1 MKRNPLATRRPTMR
15 RHPLTGEPIKPLGVV
30 GNRVVWPIMGGAPD
44 DDPPPSDPPPADA
57 PAADPANADAD
68 DKGFPANTPVAEM
81 TPQQRDAYN
90 AHMRERNRETARQW
104 RAVTGERTPQQLA
117 DDLAELDRLR
127 TASLTDSERAIED
140 AKRQAREETTREYG
154 PRSVRAA
161 FDLLLGDMPEQ
172 ERNDEIDLL
181 DLSKFLK
188 QNGDVDTAKVRQF
201 AQKIAPPVK
210 DEGTQRRNYGQGS
223 HTRGQ
228 SSGVAAGAEM
238 YAAGRKKSTTN
249 S

>member
-1 MKRNPLATRRPTMR
+1 MKRNLLTPAQAAWLAQTMVR
-15 RHPLTGEPIKPLGVV
+15 NTAQY
-30 GNRVVWPIMGGAPD
+30 GGFTMMAD
-44 DDPPPSDPPPADA
+44 DADA
-57 PAADPANADAD
+57 GDGAGDEGSSDKDKGAADTSG
-68 DKGFPANTPVAEM
+68 DKGFPADTPVAEM
-81 TPQQRDAYN
+81 KPEEQAAYWR
-90 AHMRERNRETARQW
+90 AQAQKHEGRNKEILGITGGKYGDDLRNLLAEADTAR
-104 RAVTGERTPQQLA
+104 REKMTA
-117 DDLAELDRLR
+117 D
-127 TASLTDSERAIED
+127 ERAIED